1 MVEFRCSA
9 FELIPVM
16 FFFYLHHAYQPSN
29 LFPPVNVAQLM
40 EPSVCQVNCGS
51 QAGEMLRAAG
61 GQQIGAS
68 GYILSTDHLSES
80 VCVCV

>member
-9 FELIPVM
+9 FELIPVIS
-16 FFFYLHHAYQPSN
+16 FFHAYQPSS

-68 GYILSTDHLSES
+68 GYILSTDH
-80 VCVCV
+80 